1 MTLMIA
7 KIKRSFITGLF
18 VLLPLGVTFF
28 VIQILLN
35 KVGQPASTLF
45 FGNWTKNLDKQ
56 WVECI
61 LDFISIGVVIVVIA
75 CFGWFSQYFLGK
87 CFLRFTERLISN
99 VPLINSIYKT
109 VKQLVDTLA
118 QDKKSL
124 FQKAVLVEFPRKG
137 LYSVGFLTSDS
148 KGEIQDKT
156 AEEVYCVFVPT
167 TPNPTTGFLIM
178 VPKEH
183 IVNLDMS
190 IGDAMK
196 IIISGGAIVPPY
208 VAKQTKNNS

>member
-1 MTLMIA
+1 MIA
-7 KIKRSFITGLF
+7 KFKRSFITGLF

-87 CFLRFTERLISN
+87 CFLRFTEKLISN
-99 VPLINSIYKT
+99 VPLINSVYKT

-118 QDKKSL
+118 QDKKTL

-148 KGEIQDKT
+148 KGEIQEKT
-156 AEEVYCVFVPT
+156 AEEVNCVFVPT
-167 TPNPTTGFLIM
+167 TPNPTSGFLIM

-183 IVNLDMS
+183 IIALDMS

-208 VAKQTKNNS
+208 VPDQTKSNS

>member
-1 MTLMIA
+1 MTSMIT
-7 KIKRSFITGLF
+7 KFKRSFIAGLF

-45 FGNWTKNLDKQ
+45 FGNWIKNLDKQ

-61 LDFISIGVVIVVIA
+61 LSLISVGIVIVFIA

-87 CFLRFTERLISN
+87 CFLRFTERLISR
-99 VPLINSIYKT
+99 VPLINSVYKT

-118 QDKKSL
+118 QDKKAL
-124 FQKAVLVEFPRKG
+124 FQKAILVEFPRKG
-137 LYSVGFLTSDS
+137 LYSIGFLTSDS
-148 KGEIQDKT
+148 KGEIQEKT
-156 AEEVYCVFVPT
+156 SEEVCCVFVPT
-167 TPNPTTGFLIM
+167 TPNPTTGFLII

-183 IVNLDMS
+183 IITLDMS

-208 VAKQTKNNS
+208 TTNQTKNDS

>member
-1 MTLMIA
+1 MIT
-7 KIKRSFITGLF
+7 KFKRSFITGLF

-35 KVGQPASTLF
+35 KVGHPASTLL
-45 FGNWTKNLDKQ
+45 FGNWIKNLDKQ
-56 WVECI
+56 WIECI
-61 LDFISIGVVIVVIA
+61 LNLISVGVVIAFIA

-87 CFLRFTERLISN
+87 CVLRFTEKLISN
-99 VPLINSIYKT
+99 VPFINSVYKT

-118 QDKKSL
+118 QDKKTL

-148 KGEIQDKT
+148 KGEIQEKT
-156 AEEVYCVFVPT
+156 SEEVYCVFVPT

-208 VAKQTKNNS
+208 VTGQTKNNS

>member
-1 MTLMIA
+1 MMT
-7 KIKRSFITGLF
+7 KFKRSFIAGLF

-35 KVGQPASTLF
+35 KVGQPASALF
-45 FGNWTKNLDKQ
+45 FGNWIKNLDKQ

-61 LDFISIGVVIVVIA
+61 LNLISVGIVILFIA

-87 CFLRFTERLISN
+87 CFLKFTERLISN
-99 VPLINSIYKT
+99 VPFINSVYKT

-118 QDKKSL
+118 QDKKTL

-148 KGEIQDKT
+148 KGEIQEKT
-156 AEEVYCVFVPT
+156 SEEVYCVFVPT

-183 IVNLDMS
+183 IITLDMS

-208 VAKQTKNNS
+208 VAEQNKNNS